1 MTLLLAVVVEHERWA
16 VDVDFLE
23 VDSRAP
29 EDPAS
34 IDEIDGLD
42 VRALSD
48 VAVGNLPPC
57 VRYPRGIRLA
67 PLLLAD
73 KKFCRRID

>member
-1 MTLLLAVVVEHERWA
+1 MIRLLAVVVENERSV

-29 EDPAS
+29 DDPPA
-34 IDEIDGLD
+34 IDEVDGLD

-48 VAVGNLPPC
+48 VAVGNLPPY
-57 VRYPRGIRLA
+57 VRYPRAVRLA
-67 PLLLAD
+67 PLLLAH
-73 KKFCRRID
+73 KKFCLRID